1 MRSPCDAED
10 VVQDVFVNPMRSA
23 KRFEDEGHLKAW
35 LITAAIN
42 RCRSLA
48 RAPWAKR
55 VPLDEELAERKLR
68 YRADADAAYDLA
80 REHPLWEAVDNLP
93 DDMRCAFYL

>member
-10 VVQDVFVNPMRSA
+10 VVQDVFVSLMRSA

-68 YRADADAAYDLA
+68 YGPTRTPPTTS
-80 REHPLWEAVDNLP
+80 RGSIRFGRPSIIFP
-93 DDMRCAFYL
+93 TT